1 MDYILG
7 WFFSVGETAAVPF
20 VGVSKSF
27 FLPNGWFD
35 VNGYRDVCPGRQG
48 ATGCHLGP
56 DTIRFRQQ
64 NGWYYLAPSV
74 IMGLGGSVPI
84 PGGGNPTVST
94 GVL

>member
-27 FLPNGWFD
+27 FLSNGWFD
-35 VNGYRDVCPGRQG
+35 VNGYRDVCPGWQG

-56 DTIRFRQQ
+56 DT
-64 NGWYYLAPSV
+64 SV
-74 IMGLGGSVPI
+74 FANRTGGIILHPA
-84 PGGGNPTVST
+84 
-94 GVL
+94 